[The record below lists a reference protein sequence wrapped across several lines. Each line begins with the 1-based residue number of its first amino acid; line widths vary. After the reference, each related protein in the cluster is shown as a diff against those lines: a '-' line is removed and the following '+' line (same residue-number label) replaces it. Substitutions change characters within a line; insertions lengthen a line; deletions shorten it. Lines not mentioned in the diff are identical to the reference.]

1 MKYDFHIHTA
11 LSPCGDN
18 DMTPN
23 NIVNM
28 AYLKGLEAI
37 AVTDHNCAK
46 NAAAVIEA
54 GKNVGITV
62 IPGMEIESSEEIH
75 IVSLFPHIDA
85 ALEAEKYVFSHLP
98 KIKNREDIFGQQLI
112 MDSEDNVAGKE
123 EQMLITAAALDIF
136 AVFDMVKS
144 LGGVCYPA
152 HVDRH
157 SYSVLSNLGFIP
169 PELKTSFIEI
179 SKNVDNPEEYVKNK
193 GLLRYKVI
201 RSSDAHYLGD
211 ISEAV
216 NNIEVLGNSTKNL
229 LSYFTEMTV

>member
-75 IVSLFPHIDA
+75 IVPFSHIDA
-85 ALEAEKYVFSHLP
+85 ALEAEKYVFHTCR
-98 KIKNREDIFGQQLI
+98 K
-112 MDSEDNVAGKE
+112 
-123 EQMLITAAALDIF
+123 
-136 AVFDMVKS
+136 
-144 LGGVCYPA
+144 
-152 HVDRH
+152 
-157 SYSVLSNLGFIP
+157 
-169 PELKTSFIEI
+169 LKTARIF
-179 SKNVDNPEEYVKNK
+179 
-193 GLLRYKVI
+193 
-201 RSSDAHYLGD
+201 
-211 ISEAV
+211 SE
-216 NNIEVLGNSTKNL
+216 NSL
-229 LSYFTEMTV
+229 

>member
-37 AVTDHNCAK
+37 AVTDHNCVK

-54 GKNVGITV
+54 GKNAGITV

-85 ALEAEKYVFSHLP
+85 ALEAEKHVFLHLP

-112 MDSEDNVAGKE
+112 IDSEDNVTGKM
-123 EQMLITAAALDIF
+123 EQMLITAADLDIF

-193 GLLRYKVI
+193 ELLRYKVI

-216 NNIEVLGNSTKNL
+216 NDIEVLGNSTKNIL
-229 LSYFTEMTV
+229 LYFTEMTV